1 MTKTNEMTGRRALFA
16 ADTDRTQAYVFESA
30 RLPEI
35 RGASNLLRRLNEQ
48 ETPSLISDLDPTAR
62 QIYAGGG
69 GLLYEVDAAKAE
81 EIKRAL
87 ETSYPKRTGVATITC
102 VYRVLPE
109 AGASAGLP
117 AAERPAPERIEK
129 LSSWQ
134 RRRWDAE
141 VDRDL
146 NCFGAWVRLLGEDL
160 RRAKQQKLHAPF
172 VESSSHAQRCQ
183 SCQTRPA
190 ARLVP
195 HYEESQALCHECR
208 EKWEYSCRYTWRD
221 EFDQRL
227 QTWYPALAQR
237 YFAYAEQ
244 GLIPRDIEVIASA
257 CRPHNHNKRNY
268 VAFIYADGD
277 GVGGFVE
284 SRRTRK
290 EYESV
295 SRLLR
300 EATWRALTY
309 SLANNLSIVP
319 LENSSVDRL
328 SEVGSSV
335 PTQPFE
341 IITVGGDDV
350 MLIVP
355 AHAALGVAQ
364 DMASEFRSFLEGQA
378 IERNSELRRPLTLSV
393 GMVIGPAHMPVRLMR
408 DFAQNLLK
416 KSAKPEARKGRE
428 AAIDFQIF
436 TSTALYGAD
445 VLDTRSRVPYTV
457 VPPGRKRDD
466 GELLSLTCRPY
477 TLSTL
482 GKLREALHAMQQV
495 TFPTSQLHQLVAALE
510 QGRWR
515 STIFYLNQRSR
526 LQDAHRQALE
536 LVETILTRPDG
547 EVAPWYEI
555 EVDGPYA
562 YRTALRDVAELYD
575 FVPETE
581 EVFL

>member
-1 MTKTNEMTGRRALFA
+1 
-16 ADTDRTQAYVFESA
+16 
-30 RLPEI
+30 
-35 RGASNLLRRLNEQ
+35 
-48 ETPSLISDLDPTAR
+48 
-62 QIYAGGG
+62 
-69 GLLYEVDAAKAE
+69 
-81 EIKRAL
+81 
-87 ETSYPKRTGVATITC
+87 
-102 VYRVLPE
+102 
-109 AGASAGLP
+109 
-117 AAERPAPERIEK
+117 
-129 LSSWQ
+129 
-134 RRRWDAE
+134 
-141 VDRDL
+141 
-146 NCFGAWVRLLGEDL
+146 
-160 RRAKQQKLHAPF
+160 
-172 VESSSHAQRCQ
+172 
-183 SCQTRPA
+183 
-190 ARLVP
+190 
-195 HYEESQALCHECR
+195 
-208 EKWEYSCRYTWRD
+208 
-221 EFDQRL
+221 
-227 QTWYPALAQR
+227 
-237 YFAYAEQ
+237 
-244 GLIPRDIEVIASA
+244 
-257 CRPHNHNKRNY
+257 
-268 VAFIYADGD
+268 
-277 GVGGFVE
+277 
-284 SRRTRK
+284 
-290 EYESV
+290 
-295 SRLLR
+295 
-300 EATWRALTY
+300 
-309 SLANNLSIVP
+309 
-319 LENSSVDRL
+319 
-328 SEVGSSV
+328 
-335 PTQPFE
+335 
-341 IITVGGDDV
+341 